1 MELDEYKSWLASQ
14 TDNGRI
20 LLMLLTVYSYLISKG
35 QLVFFVKTE
44 DGDFSTD
51 FDLSDYIAHLEDS
64 VEVSLILPEGTT
76 VIQMEDG
83 KLPDDVIRD
92 LKIDEIMK

>member
-20 LLMLLTVYSYLISKG
+20 LLMLLTVYSYLSGTIG
-35 QLVFFVKTE
+35 VFFVKTE

-51 FDLSDYIAHLEDS
+51 FDLSDYIAHL
-64 VEVSLILPEGTT
+64 
-76 VIQMEDG
+76 
-83 KLPDDVIRD
+83 
-92 LKIDEIMK
+92 KIC